1 MRKKLP
7 KSNWNDAESIK
18 DRQMGRTNENWFEKW
33 LVEKDFFKTSWE
45 TRKCGRTNWDIIDY
59 KSIPDDDDN
68 QVRMIELKSRR
79 NKVDSF
85 WDTMIGE
92 NKLIEARKM
101 MDKGYKVYFFFLFTG
116 KKGNE
121 RELYF
126 FDSEKCRYALYHN
139 KGLNCNI
146 KVAGT
151 DRRGKKEFKPHLFI
165 PHKLLHN
172 VKDYI
177 DIMDYHR
184 KRD

>member
-7 KSNWNDAESIK
+7 KSNWNNAESIK
-18 DRQMGRTNENWFEKW
+18 DRQMGRRNENWFEKW
-33 LVEKDFFKTSWE
+33 LVNEDFFKTSWE
-45 TRKCGRTNWDIIDY
+45 TRKGHNWDIIDY
-59 KSIPDDDDN
+59 KSEPDDDDT

-79 NKVDSF
+79 KKVDDF

-116 KKGNE
+116 KMGNE
-121 RELYF
+121 KELYF
-126 FDSEKCRYALYHN
+126 FDSEKCRYALYRN
-139 KGLNCNI
+139 KGLNCRLDNG
-146 KVAGT
+146 GT
-151 DRRGKKEFKPHLFI
+151 TRRGKKEEKMHLYI

-172 VKDYI
+172 VKDYK
-177 DIMDYHR
+177 DIMEYHR